1 MKYNTALP
9 YFSNEDIDIIIPQL
23 EEILKGN
30 GFFTK
35 GPKVKEFE
43 KLFSE
48 CKKYNKAIIGSNVS
62 IINKDKKQKKDLL
75 KLVKNNK

>member
-23 EEILKGN
+23 VEILKGN

-43 KLFSE
+43 KLFS
-48 CKKYNKAIIGSNVS
+48 KYTELSKET
-62 IINKDKKQKKDLL
+62 
-75 KLVKNNK
+75 